1 MWMVPKTASESHLAA
16 LKPQQPRTA
25 AATKPT
31 LSLPPTPA
39 QQPSVSVTAAAS
51 AAGAAGGG
59 GEAEERKGGEAAAAA
74 ASSHMGCGYL
84 QLPTATKRRHSW
96 ICG

>member
-16 LKPQQPRTA
+16 LRPQQPRTA
-25 AATKPT
+25 AAKPT
-31 LSLPPTPA
+31 LSLPPTP
-39 QQPSVSVTAAAS
+39 QQPSVSVTAAA
-51 AAGAAGGG
+51 AAVAGGG
-59 GEAEERKGGEAAAAA
+59 GEEERKGGEAAV
-74 ASSHMGCGYL
+74 SHMGCGYL